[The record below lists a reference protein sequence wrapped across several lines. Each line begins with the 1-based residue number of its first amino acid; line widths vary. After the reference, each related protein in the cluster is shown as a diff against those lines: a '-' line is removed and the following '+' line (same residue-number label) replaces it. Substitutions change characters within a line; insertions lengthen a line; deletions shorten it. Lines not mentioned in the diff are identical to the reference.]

1 MQVDG
6 GRERKEGSRHDGMTG
21 VSGRHA
27 QSGSDGGDGRTHRLI
42 VRFTVTLRMLLSPGL
57 TGMARLARR
66 QLVRV
71 AREGEGER
79 GTVAA
84 AAGTV

>member
-27 QSGSDGGDGRTHRLI
+27 QSSSGGGGRTHRLI

-66 QLVRV
+66 QLARV
-71 AREGEGER
+71 AREGVGER